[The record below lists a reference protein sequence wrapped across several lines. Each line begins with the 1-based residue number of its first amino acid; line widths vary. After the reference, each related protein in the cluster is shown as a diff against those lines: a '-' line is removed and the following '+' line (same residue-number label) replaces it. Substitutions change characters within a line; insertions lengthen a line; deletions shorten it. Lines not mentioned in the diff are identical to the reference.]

1 MVRIVPGAVI
11 CWMAKPG
18 KENGSVGKKEHLIH
32 DLLRDKNISLYL
44 FLRIG
49 VAKAARKVRPLA
61 NPQIPFE
68 GDRQGRV
75 CLV

>member
-1 MVRIVPGAVI
+1 MVRIVLSVVI

-32 DLLRDKNISLYL
+32 DVLGDKNISLYL

-49 VAKAARKVRPLA
+49 VAKSARKVRK
-61 NPQIPFE
+61 NPII
-68 GDRQGRV
+68 V
-75 CLV
+75 